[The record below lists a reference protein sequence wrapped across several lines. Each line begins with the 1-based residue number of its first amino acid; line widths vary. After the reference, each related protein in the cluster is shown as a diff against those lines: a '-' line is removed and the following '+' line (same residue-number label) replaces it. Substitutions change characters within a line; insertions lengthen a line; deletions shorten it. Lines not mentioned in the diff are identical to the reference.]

1 VPFATREAIKE
12 IEYGGFTIPKGWKL
26 AWSGPRSHLSP
37 QFFPNPERFDPSRFE
52 GIGPQP
58 FTYLP
63 FGGGPRMC
71 PGSEFARIEMVVFLH
86 HLVLNYEWSMIDP
99 FEKMTMNP
107 FPTFHKGLQL
117 RIHKKD

>member
-1 VPFATREAIKE
+1 MDVV
-12 IEYGGFTIPKGWKL
+12 L
-26 AWSGPRSHLSP
+26 VAWSGPCSHLSP

-71 PGSEFARIEMVVFLH
+71 LGNEFARTEMVVFMH

-99 FEKMTMNP
+99 FEKLRMDP
-107 FPTFHKGLQL
+107 FPTLQKGLQL
-117 RIHKKD
+117 RIHKKE

>member
-1 VPFATREAIKE
+1 MDVVQV
-12 IEYGGFTIPKGWKL
+12 
-26 AWSGPRSHLSP
+26 AWSDPVSHLSQ
-37 QFFPNPERFDPSRFE
+37 QFFPNPEMFDPSHFE
-52 GIGPQP
+52 GIRPQP

-63 FGGGPRMC
+63 LGGGPRMC
-71 PGSEFARIEMVVFLH
+71 PGSEFVHTKMVVFLH

-107 FPTFHKGLQL
+107 FPTFQKGLQL

>member
-1 VPFATREAIKE
+1 MDVVQI
-12 IEYGGFTIPKGWKL
+12 

-99 FEKMTMNP
+99 HEQMIMNP
-107 FPTFHKGLQL
+107 FQTFQKGLQL